1 MIRRS
6 PSPWSRPPVCPSHTS
21 RSGVHLSD
29 ALVCLRPACRHLAPT
44 PRCPFGRGQ
53 LLLPSEEPDKRQ
65 SSPPARLARRG
76 PHDCPPDPAV
86 AALGL
91 GADLGHVRPLVRV
104 FTDRDVRLTHLP
116 PLSHFDAHIGA
127 PTFTASDRVLLAD
140 QIVPQIPGTPR
151 NTSASARLSRRST
164 TEPSSVGP
172 LPRRRLRRKL
182 LTSSRLRGSSGKPTR
197 RAS

>member
-76 PHDCPPDPAV
+76 PHD
-86 AALGL
+86 
-91 GADLGHVRPLVRV
+91 GHVRPLVRV

-172 LPRRRLRRKL
+172 LPRRRSRRKL
-182 LTSSRLRGSSGKPTR
+182 LTLLRLRGSFGKPTR